1 MKKAAFVP
9 FLLCIALILGL
20 FFTQCKPKKR
30 IETVVDPGFSSYVK
44 AFPPKVISNQAQLV
58 FELFEEVPNI
68 EPGQEAS
75 TKLFD
80 FSPSIKGVA
89 YWKDNRTLV
98 FDPEERLPSD
108 KLYEAKFHL
117 GKIIQVPDELQTLKI
132 EFRTRKLN
140 ISVEA
145 SGLKVY
151 QNDDLTR
158 QKLSGKLFVSVSN
171 QGV

>member
-1 MKKAAFVP
+1 MQ
-9 FLLCIALILGL
+9 
-20 FFTQCKPKKR
+20 TKKR

-44 AFPPKVISNQAQLV
+44 AFPPKVISNQAELV

-68 EPGQEAS
+68 EEGQEAS
-75 TKLFD
+75 SKLFD

-117 GKIIQVPDELQTLKI
+117 GKIIQVPGELQTLKI